1 MKKNMTY
8 VFELNDEKKLND
20 RVFKVLYHDS
30 KTNIELD
37 TLFMRADTTRGI
49 QWMFIINNA
58 DFTQRK
64 DNYIKVVEEAYKGML
79 PKLQKKFK
87 FKQQK
92 ILIDHVILT

>member
-1 MKKNMTY
+1 MIY
-8 VFELNDEKKLND
+8 VFEMNDEKKLND

-37 TLFMRADTTRGI
+37 ALFMRVDTTLGI
-49 QWMFIINNA
+49 HWMFIINNG

-64 DNYIKVVEEAYKGML
+64 NNYIKVVGDAYQGML
-79 PKLQKKFK
+79 PKLQKEFK

-92 ILIDHVILT
+92 ILIDHASNIRF